1 MVVLVDLALD
11 HVSPD
16 TVSAAAAHPLA

>member
-1 MVVLVDLALD
+1 VVLVDLALD